1 MPQKK
6 GKKENKKVIKKVV
19 VSKNQPL
26 LKNSINIKIDLDDDN
41 DKKKKPRRKNNKK
54 LPTNEQPQQLQQQ
67 SKPVPRKFGSVY
79 MPSSDYSVNS
89 LNNNLIDMAM
99 DKIKR
104 YSLFPNTPLAPP
116 QLPQP
121 QPQPQPQIIPQ
132 YIPMPMS
139 MPIMNMPNPSAP
151 SYAPSMAQ
159 SMPPSNFVTP
169 AMTPAITPVK
179 PPPQQQQPASKP
191 PPPPPPV
198 SGKAPP
204 PPPPPPVSLAAAAT
218 TALNTLAA
226 PPPAAAKPPPAPKK
240 LTLTEIAVS
249 LGIPNVTLG
258 SDATAATAALIVH
271 TTPLITNIVEERM
284 IGDAFVDG
292 RIMATGQGRKETFKQ
307 EFNSLL
313 EEKYR
318 KIEAME
324 NKAYVIYK
332 TRKGF

>member
-1 MPQKK
+1 
-6 GKKENKKVIKKVV
+6 
-19 VSKNQPL
+19 
-26 LKNSINIKIDLDDDN
+26 
-41 DKKKKPRRKNNKK
+41 
-54 LPTNEQPQQLQQQ
+54 
-67 SKPVPRKFGSVY
+67 
-79 MPSSDYSVNS
+79 
-89 LNNNLIDMAM
+89 
-99 DKIKR
+99 
-104 YSLFPNTPLAPP
+104 
-116 QLPQP
+116 
-121 QPQPQPQIIPQ
+121 
-132 YIPMPMS
+132 MS

-179 PPPQQQQPASKP
+179 PPQQQQPASQPP

-292 RIMATGQGRKETFKQ
+292 RIMATGSGRKETFKQ